1 MLINGVDLKDNG
13 TYECRAEVESHGNV
27 KIRLVSLEVLCECQQ
42 FDNVLLVDIKFK
54 PREYKS
60 DDIIWIPI

>member
-42 FDNVLLVDIKFK
+42 FDNVLFVVSFVGWNQI
-54 PREYKS
+54 
-60 DDIIWIPI
+60 